1 MEEISADVVEITREL
16 ELEDM
21 TELLKSYDKILTDE
35 WTNKESSFLSGANT
49 SWICCEDCQN
59 DKTDLE

>member
-1 MEEISADVVEITREL
+1 MEEISADVVERAREL

-35 WTNKESSFLSGANT
+35 WMNKESSLLNGS
-49 SWICCEDCQN
+49 
-59 DKTDLE
+59 

>member
-49 SWICCEDCQN
+49 S
-59 DKTDLE
+59 